1 MTRKS
6 RLLKLFLK
14 IIKFNF
20 MDESTKEQEPPVN
33 KSLTTYDQPQ
43 VYKSVRAVGIVKPF
57 FQPNAQGQFF
67 TNKLDVIGTAFW
79 LKKYKVLIT
88 CAHVVQN
95 LLAGPLEFT
104 GLLMVGNA
112 GIYSR
117 AVIASLDIAHDL
129 AVLKIVGQPQEFIN
143 TESESGLEIVD
154 SYPQVGE
161 TVGYAGF
168 PLGLQLLNN
177 IHSPTYAEGVV
188 GVQLREGEFRKEIQI
203 TGSVAGGFS
212 GAPVV
217 SKNAPT
223 KVAGV
228 LSSGP
233 TNGGNNL
240 NIFMASSWVHL
251 KAIADLSIS

>member
-1 MTRKS
+1 
-6 RLLKLFLK
+6 
-14 IIKFNF
+14 
-20 MDESTKEQEPPVN
+20 MDEILKADEPSIS

-79 LKKYKVLIT
+79 LKNYKVLIT
-88 CAHVVQN
+88 CSHVVQN
-95 LLAGPLEFT
+95 LLSGPLEFT

-112 GIYSR
+112 GVYSR

-129 AVLKIVGQPQEFIN
+129 AVLKIVDQPQEFIDS
-143 TESESGLEIVD
+143 ESQSGLEIVD

-161 TVGYAGF
+161 TVSYAGF

-188 GVQLREGEFRKEIQI
+188 GVQLRETAFKKEIQI
-203 TGSVAGGFS
+203 SGPVVGGFS
-212 GAPVV
+212 GSPVV
-217 SKNAPT
+217 SKNDPG
-223 KVAGV
+223 KVVGV
-228 LSSGP
+228 LANGP
-233 TNGGNNL
+233 TDGTNNL
-240 NIFMASSWVHL
+240 NIFMASSWAHL